1 VEGIDRTRP
10 GLLRVLLYHRVA
22 WRPGNNSPLNPDL
35 ITTTPDIFERQLR
48 HLTQHYHPIDA
59 RELIA
64 ALEGRHVVP
73 KRAVLV
79 TFDDGYRD
87 FLDIARPVLRAFQV
101 PAVVFVSTAFAD
113 CPTRVFWWD
122 AVWQMITRTRR
133 NVVNLGGHKLAQLGG
148 ERGRAAAC
156 NQVVNWLKTL
166 TPAQRTAAVAALAD
180 ELDVQVE
187 PSRALLSW
195 ADLRLLA
202 AEGVTIAAHGRTH
215 ELLDQL
221 TSDCLVPE
229 VDGAREDLV
238 REVGVCPPLFSY
250 PNGNFNIAT
259 VRALARAGFAVGF
272 TASHGINRLGVDDPR
287 MLRRDPGGSSLLRL
301 AVSMLGPV
309 ATIRVL
315 RNPLPAR
322 APRVEAGV

>member
-1 VEGIDRTRP
+1 MWGVDRTRP
-10 GLLRVLLYHRVA
+10 ELLRALLYHRVD
-22 WRPGNNSPLNPDL
+22 WRPRTDSPLNPDL

-48 HLTQHYHPIDA
+48 HLTQHYHPIHA

-64 ALEGRHVVP
+64 ALEGRCALP
-73 KRAVLV
+73 TRAVLV

-87 FLDIARPVLRAFQV
+87 FLDVAWPLLRAFHV

-113 CPTRVFWWD
+113 SPTRLFWWD

-133 NVVNLGGHKLAQLGG
+133 NVIQLGGHKLAELNGS
-148 ERGRAAAC
+148 RGRVAAC
-156 NQVVNWLKTL
+156 NRVVDWLKTL
-166 TPAQRTAAVAALAD
+166 NPDERTANLAALAD
-180 ELDVQVE
+180 ELGVQVE

-221 TSDCLVPE
+221 ASDRLVPE
-229 VDGAREDLV
+229 VDGARDDLV
-238 REVGVCPPLFSY
+238 REVGVCAPLFSY
-250 PNGNFNIAT
+250 PNGNFNAAT
-259 VRALARAGFAVGF
+259 VRAVARAGFDVGF

-287 MLRRDPGGSSLLRL
+287 LLRRDPGGPSLLRL
-301 AVSMLGPV
+301 AVSLLGPV
-309 ATIRVL
+309 AAIRVR

-322 APRVEAGV
+322 APTVEAGV